1 MDLKDKVE
9 RMKELY
15 IETTKHSH
23 YQRMPGFLK
32 GLIRPEDLRKAHDRF
47 DEQRL
52 EYFANKLDFRGKR
65 VLDIG
70 ANTGYFTFEAI
81 ERGASEVVCYEG
93 NGKHAEFIRCAAA
106 IFNRNVVV
114 KEEYLQFNTPV
125 GEGPF
130 DIVLLLNVLH
140 HVGDDFGDRSTTI
153 SEARRKIIQ
162 NLNVFASQTD
172 HIIVQIGFSWKT
184 DYSQPLFPGGT
195 KGEAIDFFREGIKG
209 YWDVVSIGIAE
220 VDADGST
227 IYRDL
232 NDRNVLRNDS
242 IGEFRNRPIFIL
254 KSALR

>member
-32 GLIRPEDLRKAHDRF
+32 GLIKPEDLRKAHDRF

-52 EYFANKLDFRGKR
+52 EYFASKLDFRGKR

-70 ANTGYFTFEAI
+70 ANTGYFTFEAFD
-81 ERGASEVVCYEG
+81 RGAREVVCYEG
-93 NGKHAEFIRCAAA
+93 NGKHAEFIRCAAD
-106 IFNRNVVV
+106 IFDRNVTV
-114 KEEYLQFNTPV
+114 KEEYLHFNTPV
-125 GEGPF
+125 VEGPF

-153 SEARRKIIQ
+153 DEARRKIIE
-162 NLNVFASQTD
+162 NLNAFASQTD

-184 DYSQPLFPGGT
+184 DYSQPLFPKGT
-195 KGEAIDFFREGIKG
+195 KSEAIDFFREGIKG
-209 YWDVVSIGIAE
+209 HWDVVSIGIAE
-220 VDADGST
+220 VDPDGST
-227 IYRDL
+227 TYRDV

-254 KSALR
+254 KSLLR